1 MVYSG
6 TALPNSSESWLFINQ
21 ADEGKP
27 YEFNLESREAIMLP
41 EEMSIR
47 DSPSYYDVNEDES
60 PDLLLGNSDGS
71 LGYFSNNGNNTFT
84 LEDPA
89 YLGIERDFS
98 LERLN
103 TVVSVGDIDF
113 NGRADLIASDS
124 RGLGRVYFD
133 FQQQKDD
140 YISIDFA
147 YKNLLSDQ
155 HESLKLDQ
163 KSWITSSDIFDKG
176 NESIIVGGVRGGL
189 QVFENTSIGSG
200 GEGEDKI
207 VVNIYPNPIYDPS
220 GLHIRANQNVTVEV
234 VSMLGQS
241 LISPFSINQ
250 FSTAVLDVAHMRNGA
265 YILRSKN
272 DSGVNSSQLFMIL
285 R

>member
-1 MVYSG
+1 M
-6 TALPNSSESWLFINQ
+6 PKSSESWLFINQ
-21 ADEGKP
+21 AGEGEP
-27 YEFNLESREAIMLP
+27 YEFNLESREAIILP

-47 DSPSYYDVNEDES
+47 DSPTYYDVNEDAS

-113 NGRADLIASDS
+113 NGRADLIATDS

-133 FQQQKDD
+133 FQRQKGD

-147 YKNLLSDQ
+147 YKNILSDQ

-163 KSWITSSDIFDKG
+163 KSWITSSDIFNKG
-176 NESIIVGGVRGGL
+176 NESIVVGGVRGGL
-189 QVFENTSIGSG
+189 RIFENTSMGNG
-200 GEGEDKI
+200 GEEGEI
-207 VVNIYPNPIYDPS
+207 VINIYPNPIYDPT
-220 GLHIRANQNVTVEV
+220 GLHISANQNVTVEV
-234 VSMLGQS
+234 VSLLGQR
-241 LISPFSINQ
+241 LISPFSVNQ

-265 YILRSKN
+265 
-272 DSGVNSSQLFMIL
+272 
-285 R
+285 